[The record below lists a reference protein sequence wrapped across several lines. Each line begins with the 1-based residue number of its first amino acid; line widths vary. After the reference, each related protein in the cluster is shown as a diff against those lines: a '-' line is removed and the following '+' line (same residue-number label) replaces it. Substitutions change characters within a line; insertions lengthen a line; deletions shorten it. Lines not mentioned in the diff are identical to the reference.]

1 MDALDII
8 SGPILFVQQVH
19 EHSKKVH
26 QGVELMQPLVDALFA
41 EDYEKIKTLHK
52 QMSEIKNEADQI
64 KLSLYDQIKDMH
76 FRSAG
81 GYAFSQYITWQD
93 KVADSAMEFADLL
106 MLRKTTIPVELR
118 ADFQAFVAQ
127 VVNISGQVMNL
138 AEKVCSPA
146 EDVLTEPEDRDT
158 LDAIGRIIEGN
169 CEVKRLAM
177 EFAFRIMGT
186 PRMAV
191 PFFVARPW
199 SAPAGLLAS
208 LQPVCSTSSD
218 SAMQMSKFFFV
229 GFVQYPSSQYRANQ
243 VKSFRLT

>member
-1 MDALDII
+1 MDVLDMI
-8 SGPILFVQQVH
+8 SGPLLFVQQLH

-26 QGVELMQPLVDALFA
+26 RGVELMQPLVDALFA
-41 EDYEKIKTLHK
+41 EDYEKIKMLHE
-52 QMSEIKNEADQI
+52 QMSEVKNEADQV

-93 KVADSAMEFADLL
+93 KVADSALEFADLL

-118 ADFQAFVAQ
+118 ADFRAFVAQ

-146 EDVLTEPEDRDT
+146 EGVLTEPEDRDT

-177 EFAFRIMGT
+177 EFAQHFYSLERQLEPMAIM
-186 PRMAV
+186 
-191 PFFVARPW
+191 
-199 SAPAGLLAS
+199 LLDKYCTA
-208 LQPVCSTSSD
+208 LREVTNN
-218 SAMQMSKFFFV
+218 AEHT
-229 GFVQYPSSQYRANQ
+229 ANHL
-243 VKSFRLT
+243 RLMIR